1 MSAELL
7 LPAVYQLDAVR
18 LVRALWQLSTE
29 EHSCNT
35 QLRATIVTATNVAFS
50 SILERMC
57 GQQRLFS
64 APAALC
70 VSCTSKREKWHAYIG
85 RAAGAGTLALRRCMA
100 NSAPHLQV
108 AESLYSLHRGAM
120 LGQVVGHA
128 DECAQLF
135 HLFLKADLPLAR
147 AILVPRAYQVGPSC
161 HTTPCHASTQYPG
174 LQSLASARTCM
185 NLYDYRGYGR
195 RVSVSGHAGQRA
207 NAFLLNFLVLV

>member
-1 MSAELL
+1 MSAEQL

-18 LVRALWQLSTE
+18 LVAALWQLSTE

-35 QLRATIVTATNVAFS
+35 QLHATIVTATNVAFS

-57 GQQRLFS
+57 GEQRLFS

-70 VSCTSKREKWHAYIG
+70 ILCTSKRAQSHTYIG
-85 RAAGAGTLALRRCMA
+85 RAAGAAGTLEFRRCMA

-128 DECAQLF
+128 DERAQLF

-161 HTTPCHASTQYPG
+161 HTTPRHASPQYPG
-174 LQSLASARTCM
+174 FQTLASA
-185 NLYDYRGYGR
+185 
-195 RVSVSGHAGQRA
+195 
-207 NAFLLNFLVLV
+207 